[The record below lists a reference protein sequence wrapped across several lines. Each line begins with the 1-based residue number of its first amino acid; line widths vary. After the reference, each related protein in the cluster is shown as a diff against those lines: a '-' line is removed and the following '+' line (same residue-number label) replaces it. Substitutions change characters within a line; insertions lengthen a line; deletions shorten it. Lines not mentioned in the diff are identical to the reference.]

1 MRTLDDKCYTAEDAN
16 KLQQVVHT
24 VFDIYKK
31 YDEQKGTQ
39 IIFSDMSVPLK
50 YRNSQARNTDE
61 TINSFSAYDEI
72 KAELVKKGIPE
83 QEIRFIHEATDKT
96 KTVMMQEMREGKIRI
111 LLGSTG
117 KAGTGLNVQNKL
129 IAVHHL
135 DVPWRPS
142 DVTQRNGRIIRQGN
156 ENEKVQIHH
165 YVTPGTIDSFL
176 WQTQENK
183 IKFIEQ
189 VMDGTSTARE
199 MEELETVLPTATQLK
214 ALSIDNP
221 LQAEFMQLEMELQ
234 GLERS
239 RNRFYEEAARSQERV
254 LKDQEKL
261 PQTEKLYEKQQL
273 DIQNAK
279 DTQNKPFEFPL
290 HFNDQ
295 SRVFTEKDKKADV
308 GLALVGRINT
318 SLAENK
324 LQANKI
330 MQHIATYRGFEIYH
344 NPSASVTGQTAIEEH
359 LFIKG
364 HAQYSCMVSL
374 ESPTGI
380 LTRLNNR
387 IDEGIEKSAAATLQE
402 ISRLQSAIAQSEEDK
417 SKRFPDEDVYQ
428 RKKERHRELKEL
440 LKQQTTDE
448 ISATQSLTTEHEME
462 M

>member
-1 MRTLDDKCYTAEDAN
+1 M
-16 KLQQVVHT
+16 
-24 VFDIYKK
+24 
-31 YDEQKGTQ
+31 Q
-39 IIFSDMSVPLK
+39 I
-50 YRNSQARNTDE
+50 
-61 TINSFSAYDEI
+61 
-72 KAELVKKGIPE
+72 
-83 QEIRFIHEATDKT
+83 
-96 KTVMMQEMREGKIRI
+96 
-111 LLGSTG
+111 
-117 KAGTGLNVQNKL
+117 
-129 IAVHHL
+129 
-135 DVPWRPS
+135 
-142 DVTQRNGRIIRQGN
+142 
-156 ENEKVQIHH
+156 
-165 YVTPGTIDSFL
+165 
-176 WQTQENK
+176 
-183 IKFIEQ
+183 
-189 VMDGTSTARE
+189 
-199 MEELETVLPTATQLK
+199 
-214 ALSIDNP
+214 
-221 LQAEFMQLEMELQ
+221 EMELQ

-239 RNRFYEEAARSQERV
+239 RNRFYEEQARSQERV

-261 PQTEKLYEKQQL
+261 PQVEKLYEKQQL
-273 DIQNAK
+273 DVQNAR
-279 DTQNKPFEFPL
+279 DTQDKPFEFTL

-324 LQANKI
+324 LQVNKI

-387 IDEGIEKSAAATLQE
+387 IDEGIEKSAAATLKD
-402 ISRLQSAIAQSEEDK
+402 ISRLQSAIVQTEEDK

-428 RKKERHRELKEL
+428 GKKERHRELKEL